1 MSTTPR
7 RRRHRRPCLAKAPQS
22 ITFTSQPPAQPQVG
36 AGYTVAA
43 TAGVGGS
50 PVVFSIDPSS
60 GTGVCSIAGAAV
72 SFTGAGAC
80 VIDADQ
86 AGNGNY
92 LASKTS
98 QQAVTV
104 TAPSVAS
111 SGTGPV
117 VGSAL
122 QPLRGASALHGP

>member
-1 MSTTPR
+1 M
-7 RRRHRRPCLAKAPQS
+7 
-22 ITFTSQPPAQPQVG
+22 
-36 AGYTVAA
+36 AA
-43 TAGVGGS
+43 TAGSGL

-98 QQAVTV
+98 QQTVTV
-104 TAPSVAS
+104 TAPSVSQQAGTQPDPS
-111 SGTGPV
+111 SVLPSGPL
-117 VGSAL
+117 G
-122 QPLRGASALHGP
+122 GASALHGP